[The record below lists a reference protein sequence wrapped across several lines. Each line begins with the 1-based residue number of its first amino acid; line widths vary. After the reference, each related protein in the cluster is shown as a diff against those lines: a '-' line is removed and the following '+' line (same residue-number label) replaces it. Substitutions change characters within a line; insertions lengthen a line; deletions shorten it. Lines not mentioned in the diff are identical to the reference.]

1 MESVVTE
8 RRVIIGRWIVA
19 NLRSIIAG
27 LFFCLVII
35 VPAGAQ
41 IAIDMSKITCKEY
54 MLDTITLSD
63 NIAYWLNGYYNGRR
77 GNTVLNDIALKD
89 YVNKVF
95 NYCASNQDLPVM
107 NAAEAVLN
115 SKE

>member
-1 MESVVTE
+1 MESMVTE
-8 RRVIIGRWIVA
+8 RSVIIGRRIVA

-54 MLDTITLSD
+54 TLDTITLSD

-77 GNTVLNDIALKD
+77 GNTVLNDLALRD
-89 YVNKVF
+89 YVYKVT
-95 NYCASNQDLPVM
+95 NYCASHQDSPVM
-107 NAAEAVLN
+107 KAAEAVLN

>member
-1 MESVVTE
+1 MESMVTE
-8 RRVIIGRWIVA
+8 RSVIMGRWIVA

-54 MLDTITLSD
+54 TLDTLTLSD
-63 NIAYWLNGYYNGRR
+63 NIAYWLNGYYNARR
-77 GNTVLNDIALKD
+77 GNTVLNDLALKD
-89 YVNKVF
+89 YVLQVT
-95 NYCASNQDLPVM
+95 NYCASHQDSPVM
-107 NAAEAVLN
+107 KAAEAVLN